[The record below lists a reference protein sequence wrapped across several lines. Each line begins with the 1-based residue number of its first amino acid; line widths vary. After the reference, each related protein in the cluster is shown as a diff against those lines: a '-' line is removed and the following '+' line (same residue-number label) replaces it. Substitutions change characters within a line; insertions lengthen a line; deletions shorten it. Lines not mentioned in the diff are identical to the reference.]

1 MERPGSG
8 MGSGALWRRRGLVL
22 AAAILLLPCAPGFAQ
37 KAEILVSAA
46 SSLTDAL
53 SALAPSAEK
62 AIDAGISLNFGASGT
77 LRKQI
82 EEGAPVDVFFS
93 AASEDMDKLEK
104 QGLID
109 AQTRVSLLTNRLVL
123 IGAAELKPASSVEE
137 LRALLGQTR
146 LLAVGNPEAVPAGR
160 YAMQALASL
169 GLDGIVK
176 GKLAL
181 GGNVR
186 EVLQYVQNGSAPLGI
201 VFSTDA
207 LTVAADA
214 SVRTLYDFA
223 PELVKPPVL
232 YPLAVVRATKN
243 ASKAAL
249 LIQFLRGAEAHA
261 AFKKAGFA
269 FP

>member
-1 MERPGSG
+1 
-8 MGSGALWRRRGLVL
+8 MGHGARAHRGGLALV
-22 AAAILLLPCAPGFAQ
+22 AAILLLSCAPAFAQ
-37 KAEILVSAA
+37 RAQILVSAA
-46 SSLTDAL
+46 SSLTDVLGAL
-53 SALAPSAEK
+53 TADAEK
-62 AIDAGISLNFGASGT
+62 AIGAGVSLNFGASGT

-93 AASEDMDKLEK
+93 AASEDMDKLQK
-104 QGLID
+104 ARLID
-109 AQTRVSLLTNRLVL
+109 GATRVSLLTNRLVL
-123 IGAAELKPASSVEE
+123 IGSAQLEPASSVEE
-137 LRALLGQTR
+137 LRALLTQAR
-146 LLAVGNPEAVPAGR
+146 IVAVGNPEAVPAGR
-160 YAMQALASL
+160 YAMQALSSL
-169 GLDGIVK
+169 GLDSTVQ

-186 EVLQYVQNGSAPLGI
+186 EVLQYVQSGSAPLGI

-207 LTVAADA
+207 LSVAKDP

-232 YPLAVVRATKN
+232 YPIAVVRA
-243 ASKAAL
+243 SKSPSAAAAF
-249 LIQFLRGAEAHA
+249 IQFLRGAQAQA